1 MLFRI
6 GLFLLT
12 NLAVLIVLSLV
23 MSIFGIST
31 HSGGDI
37 NLIGTLI
44 FSAIIGFTGSF
55 ISLALSKWI
64 AIKTTGATVI
74 TNPTNSTE
82 AWLVGTV
89 HELARK
95 ANIGLPDVA
104 IYPSNDPN
112 AFATGMNKNKA
123 LVAVSTGL
131 LNKLTQD
138 EVKAVLAHEVAHIEN
153 GDMVTMTLIQGV
165 VNTFVVFFA
174 RLVGHFI
181 DKVLLGNREGQGF
194 GYFVTVIAAEIVFG
208 ILASTIVF
216 WFSRRR
222 EFRADAGA
230 ARLYNSQ
237 SMINAL
243 RRLSQPAQEEPSKAT
258 AVLAISGKASKF
270 GRLFMS
276 HPPIN
281 ERIAALES
289 NRLV

>member
-37 NLIGTLI
+37 NLMGTLI

-64 AIKTTGATVI
+64 AIKTTGSRVI
-74 TNPTNSTE
+74 TNPANNQE

-104 IYPSNDPN
+104 IYPSNTPN

-131 LNKLTQD
+131 LNSLSQD

-174 RLVGHFI
+174 RLVGHFVDRVI
-181 DKVLLGNREGQGF
+181 LGNREGQGL
-194 GYFVTVIAAEIVFG
+194 GYFVTVIAAELVFG
-208 ILASTIVF
+208 ILASTIVC

-230 ARLYNSQ
+230 ARLYNTQ

-270 GRLFMS
+270 GKLFMT
-276 HPPIN
+276 HPPII
-281 ERIAALES
+281 ERIYALEN
-289 NRLV
+289 NRQV